1 MLNRYRRHWS
11 YNLSRNINLR
21 FCTQWALEAHLSGH
35 LSFTSC
41 FQWPSERLNSS
52 SADEAVLQ
60 WRTRRDDQPLLV
72 SILRR
77 RCLRRSVSVQWT
89 AEATAKEEALAA
101 ACYRWPFL
109 WSRPRRSTDAE
120 TNCSRLKCTGKISM
134 QNLRFYSFR
143 LMNTTCTMLSQ
154 RIVHPSFDCYR
165 PCCSPFHWCSWL
177 FGRTPDK
184 AITRQPCIL
193 CGWSSRLEQ
202 STTGHSFGTYIINF
216 QKHAQDTS
224 VLSFLF
230 HWLNVSR
237 VRAPNIVRRPCS
249 D

>member
-21 FCTQWALEAHLSGH
+21 FCTQWALEAHLSGY

-60 WRTRRDDQPLLV
+60 SRTRRDDQPLLV

-109 WSRPRRSTDAE
+109 WTRPRRSTDAE

-143 LMNTTCTMLSQ
+143 LMNTTWHHVISTNCASQFRLFPTLLLSVPLMLVVIWSYPGQ
-154 RIVHPSFDCYR
+154 GYNWAAVHF
-165 PCCSPFHWCSWL
+165 
-177 FGRTPDK
+177 
-184 AITRQPCIL
+184 
-193 CGWSSRLEQ
+193 
-202 STTGHSFGTYIINF
+202 
-216 QKHAQDTS
+216 
-224 VLSFLF
+224 V
-230 HWLNVSR
+230 
-237 VRAPNIVRRPCS
+237 
-249 D
+249 